1 MLDKDWHKVII
12 FRLKPNCIWGKRLSV
27 LHHFLRDRTLKVTLN
42 VQVSLWTSVNKEV
55 LQGPFLAY
63 LPFLAYMNDLPNGL
77 QSNTK
82 LFAGDA
88 FLLLVIYEA
97 GTSSSDISSSDL
109 NNDLYQIN
117 EWTLQRKISFN
128 PGSRKQ
134 A

>member
-1 MLDKDWHKVII
+1 MVQGYYLQSKTK
-12 FRLKPNCIWGKRLSV
+12 
-27 LHHFLRDRTLKVTLN
+27 LHLERDRTLKVTLN
-42 VQVSLWTSVNKEV
+42 IQVSLWTSVNKEV
-55 LQGPFLAY
+55 LREPFLAY

-82 LFAGDA
+82 LFAGDT

-97 GTSSSDISSSDL
+97 GTSSSDL
-109 NNDLYQIN
+109 NKDLYQIN
-117 EWTLQRKISFN
+117 EWTLQRKINFN